1 MVLARSGA
9 FVAILAEI
17 MQWAGGLAGIYFTVA
32 LVLTIAQE
40 HLGAVAGRAGV
51 MAELY
56 ERSIPLVVC
65 LGVVASA
72 AALGQGVGAAMSS
85 GVQNAAGALALWQSL
100 AQFVVDAVILSAGAS
115 LAVGFATGV
124 LSSQIGILIGAPG
137 ALASTW
143 TRLLLVIVTGALT
156 LMGVRLAS
164 LIVGLA

>member
-9 FVAILAEI
+9 LVAILAEV
-17 MQWAGGLAGIYFTVA
+17 MRWAGGLAAIYFTVA
-32 LVLTIAQE
+32 LVLAIAQG
-40 HLGAVAGRAGV
+40 HLGSVAGRAGV
-51 MAELY
+51 MVELY

-72 AALGQGVGAAMSS
+72 AALGKGVGAAVSP
-85 GVQNAAGALALWQSL
+85 GVHDAAGAVALWRSL

-124 LSSQIGILIGAPG
+124 LSGQIGLLIGAPG

-143 TRLLLVIVTGALT
+143 ARLLLVVVTGALT
-156 LMGVRLAS
+156 LLAVQVARV
-164 LIVGLA
+164 IVGLL